1 MAGIRSPKDEDELR
15 RFQDAI
21 RRGLGVPLE
30 AFIEAVV
37 GREPGETLVEDI
49 RFGIESQIAMPDD
62 SPPLNIKAYILEH
75 IRWLEFNS

>member
-1 MAGIRSPKDEDELR
+1 MVSVRTPNDDDEKE
-15 RFQDAI
+15 RFSEAV
-21 RRGLGVPLE
+21 RRGLGIPLE

-37 GREPGETLVEDI
+37 GREPDETLVEDI

>member
-1 MAGIRSPKDEDELR
+1 MTGVRAPTDEDELR
-15 RFQDAI
+15 RFQEAV

-30 AFIEAVV
+30 TFIEAMI
-37 GREPGETLVEDI
+37 GREPDTTLVEDI

>member
-1 MAGIRSPKDEDELR
+1 MTGIRTPKDEDELR
-15 RFQDAI
+15 RFQDAV

-30 AFIEAVV
+30 AFIEAII
-37 GREPGETLVEDI
+37 GHKPEQHLVEDI

-62 SPPLNIKAYILEH
+62 SPPLDIKAYILEH